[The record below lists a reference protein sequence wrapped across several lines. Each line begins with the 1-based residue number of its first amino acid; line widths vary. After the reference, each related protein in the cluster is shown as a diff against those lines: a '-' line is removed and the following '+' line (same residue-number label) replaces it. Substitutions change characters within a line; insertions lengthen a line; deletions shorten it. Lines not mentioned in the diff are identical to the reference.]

1 MATKPVKEP
10 PEKLAQHER
19 ESEAER
25 KRLKRAAEEAAR
37 SQGGAETDGAN
48 LLEQAVDGA
57 SPTRE
62 TSPDDPNTAFQKTLK
77 AKQAESSSQS
87 PPPQYQYRPPFSP
100 NREIIR
106 SL

>member
-37 SQGGAETDGAN
+37 SEGGAETDGAN
-48 LLEQAVDGA
+48 LLDAVDGV

-62 TSPDDPNTAFQKTLK
+62 KSPDDPNKALQKMLK
-77 AKQAESSSQS
+77 AKQDQASSSQS
-87 PPPQYQYRPPFSP
+87 QSQSQPPQY
-100 NREIIR
+100 
-106 SL
+106 L